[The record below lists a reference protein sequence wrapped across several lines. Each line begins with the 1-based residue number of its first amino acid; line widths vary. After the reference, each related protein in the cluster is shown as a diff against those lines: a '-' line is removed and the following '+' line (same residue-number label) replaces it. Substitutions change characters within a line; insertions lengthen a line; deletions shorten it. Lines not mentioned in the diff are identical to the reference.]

1 MIIIDKLI
9 RLTRRLYPKGRA
21 LNMYIG
27 SMLERVHKA
36 LARSERRIHNDSV
49 EVLDTILPDNDNFT
63 AVDATRWEE
72 RLGMITNSNVDLED
86 RKLAIKRKLNYPG
99 LIRARQSIDY
109 LQGQLN
115 DAGFNVYCYR
125 SNGLTPYQILYSL
138 GEVAQLGDV
147 QMGDTQMGDV
157 YTYYSSFWQAIQ
169 FNDIQMGG
177 GQMGQF
183 VFTNGIM
190 NTIPEEFIT
199 FTTGFD
205 WVFYVGG
212 NPIGTIANVPIER
225 KNEFRQLILRLKPVN
240 SAAYLFINY
249 N

>member
-1 MIIIDKLI
+1 MILERIV

-27 SMLERVHKA
+27 SLIERIHSA
-36 LARSERRIHNDSV
+36 LAISETDAHNDSV
-49 EVLDTILPDNDNFT
+49 AILDTILPDNDNFT

-72 RLGMITNSNVDLED
+72 RLGMITNPLVNLED

-115 DAGFNVYCYR
+115 DAGFDVYCYR
-125 SNGLTPYQILYSL
+125 SDGQTPYQILYSL
-138 GEVAQLGDV
+138 GEVFQFGDI

-157 YTYYSSFWQAIQ
+157 YSFYPTLWQPIQ
-169 FNDIQMGG
+169 FGDIQMGG
-177 GQMGQF
+177 GQMGQIF
-183 VFTNGIM
+183 LSNGIM
-190 NTIPEEFIT
+190 NTIPEEIIT

-225 KNEFRQLILRLKPVN
+225 KDEFRQLILRLKPVN
-240 SAAYLFINY
+240 SVGFLFINY
-249 N
+249 T

>member
-109 LQGQLN
+109 IQEQLN
-115 DAGFNVYCYR
+115 DAGFNVTCYR
-125 SNGLTPYQILYSL
+125 YSGLLPNEILT
-138 GEVAQLGDV
+138 AV
-147 QMGDTQMGDV
+147 QMLPLAQHATTVMHMGANITHADPNDTV
-157 YTYYSSFWQAIQ
+157 LYTDCVANNIIEVLDANFPIDKPEWTFVISSENIA
-169 FNDIQMGG
+169 
-177 GQMGQF
+177 
-183 VFTNGIM
+183 
-190 NTIPEEFIT
+190 T
-199 FTTGFD
+199 F
-205 WVFYVGG
+205 
-212 NPIGTIANVPIER
+212 AEVPIER
-225 KNEFRQLILRLKPVN
+225 KDEFRQLILRLKPVN
-240 SAAYLFINY
+240 SVAFLFINY
-249 N
+249 V